1 MFEQLRDTADGS
13 PERAE
18 LKRAAVSESARRLID
33 TGTESFDFVFI
44 DADKPS
50 YPEYIRVSLEL
61 THPGS
66 VIVIDNVVRNG
77 ALIDPDS
84 LVNDCSAYPR
94 ATPAERARIA
104 STYAVMARK
113 PKRPA

>member
-1 MFEQLRDTADGS
+1 MSRSGFRHRALFHVRLLGS
-13 PERAE
+13 RSYGRCRA
-18 LKRAAVSESARRLID
+18 
-33 TGTESFDFVFI
+33 FDFVFI

-50 YPEYIRVSLEL
+50 NPEYIRVQLEL

-77 ALIDPDS
+77 ALIDPD
-84 LVNDCSAYPR
+84 NCTAYPS

-104 STYAVMARK
+104 STYTVMARK
-113 PKRPA
+113 PKGQT

>member
-1 MFEQLRDTADGS
+1 MSRSGFRHRALFHVRLFGS
-13 PERAE
+13 RSLGRCHA
-18 LKRAAVSESARRLID
+18 
-33 TGTESFDFVFI
+33 FDFVFI

-84 LVNDCSAYPR
+84 LVDDCTAYPR